1 MKKISKMN
9 GNELSV
15 CMAKI
20 APCADAIFSD
30 GAVSGA
36 IDSLAA
42 KMGKGIAADKAVAW
56 FSGELFPLLTGEK
69 HREDTYTIMEAL
81 GYGEASKMGEKNG
94 IELLRDLFVIFVKDA
109 EVTTIFRPG
118 AEVRGE

>member
-1 MKKISKMN
+1 MKKISEMN

-15 CMAKI
+15 CMTKI
-20 APCADAIFSD
+20 APNAETLFAD
-30 GAVSGA
+30 GAVSA
-36 IDSLAA
+36 ALDALSA
-42 KMGKGIAADKAVAW
+42 KMGKGTTVDKAVAW

-69 HREDTYTIMEAL
+69 HRGETYAIMEAL
-81 GYGEASKMGEKNG
+81 GYGEAAKMGEKNG
-94 IELLRDLFVIFVKDA
+94 IELLRDLFCVFVRDG